1 MFAGRL
7 FIGLPDK
14 EMPSYTGGV
23 KAWKPPRRAFNIGM
37 AIFLALVLG
46 LVWTMAIRENAV
58 RKLAIEFDAYR
69 YSTIVVEKYLENPDS
84 VTTGESVLG
93 LGIYL
98 PDGEALFRE
107 GSAPESYSIDWP
119 FFTNFQLLPGAGSVI
134 LVRPLGA
141 DEGFGMRQ
149 GMMRGL
155 MAPSPDAPGQNG
167 DNRGRAMGMDRP
179 PRQPRILWLEFSAG
193 SWSRSSLITLAIA
206 ALISFGMAGLY
217 IYLVRLYRR
226 NLDLMEREARNRELI
241 QLGEAARTLAH
252 EIRNPLAVIRIQTA
266 SMRKTG
272 GGQAAAPLDIIE
284 EEVARLGELTDRIRE
299 FLKSGEGEA
308 RPVELASFLGDF
320 SSRYVAAGQGEP
332 SLSVELPPPGLR
344 IRIDPARLS
353 QALDNVVRNAMEACP
368 GGPAPRVSA
377 PRIYAQLRGRSVE
390 IVVDDS
396 GPGVPPELEP
406 RLFEPFFT
414 TKEKG
419 SGIGLAL
426 ARKIAESSGGSLV
439 YRRRPE
445 GGSSFV
451 FSFPLVQG

>member
-1 MFAGRL
+1 LPGREA
-7 FIGLPDK
+7 PA
-14 EMPSYTGGV
+14 YTDGV
-23 KAWKPPRRAFNIGM
+23 KAWKPPRRAFTIGT
-37 AIFLALVLG
+37 AVFLALVLG

-58 RKLAIEFDAYR
+58 RRLAIEFDAYR
-69 YSTIVVEKYLENPDS
+69 YSTIVVEKYLEDPDS

-93 LGIYL
+93 LGIYM
-98 PDGEALFRE
+98 PDGTALLRE
-107 GSAPESYSIDWP
+107 GSAPEGYSIDWP

-141 DEGFGMRQ
+141 DEGFGLRQ
-149 GMMRGL
+149 GMMRG
-155 MAPSPDAPGQNG
+155 MMPPMPGAPGPDAEG
-167 DNRGRAMGMDRP
+167 RGRASGMNHSL
-179 PRQPRILWLEFSAG
+179 RQPRILWLEFSAG
-193 SWSRSSLITLAIA
+193 SWSSSSLLTLAIA
-206 ALISFGMAGLY
+206 ALISLGMAGLY
-217 IYLVRLYRR
+217 VYLVKLYKR
-226 NLDLMEREARNRELI
+226 NLDLMDREARNRELI

-252 EIRNPLAVIRIQTA
+252 EIRNPLAIIRIQTA

-272 GGQAAAPLDIIE
+272 GEQVAAPLGVIE

-299 FLKSGEGEA
+299 FLRSGEGDA
-308 RPVELASFLGDF
+308 RPVELAAFLGDF
-320 SSRYVAAGQGEP
+320 ASRYAAAGQDVP
-332 SLSVELPPPGLR
+332 SLDVGLPPPGLR

-353 QALDNVVRNAMEACP
+353 QALDNVVRNALEACP
-368 GGPAPRVSA
+368 GGPAPRVSVQIKA
-377 PRIYAQLRGRSVE
+377 RSIE
-390 IVVDDS
+390 IAVDDS

-426 ARKIAESSGGSLV
+426 ARKIAESSGGSLA

-451 FSFPLVQG
+451 FSFPLVQP

>member
-1 MFAGRL
+1 
-7 FIGLPDK
+7 
-14 EMPSYTGGV
+14 
-23 KAWKPPRRAFNIGM
+23 M
-37 AIFLALVLG
+37 AVFLVLVLG

-93 LGIYL
+93 LGIYM
-98 PDGEALFRE
+98 PDGTALFRE
-107 GSAPESYSIDWP
+107 GSAPESYSVEWP
-119 FFTNFQLLPGAGSVI
+119 IFTNFQLQPGAGSVI
-134 LVRPLGA
+134 LARPLGA

-149 GMMRGL
+149 GMMRGMMPPL
-155 MAPSPDAPGQNG
+155 PGTPG
-167 DNRGRAMGMDRP
+167 ADIENRGRSPGMDHL

-193 SWSRSSLITLAIA
+193 TWASASLITLAIA
-206 ALISFGMAGLY
+206 ALISLGMAGLY
-217 IYLVRLYRR
+217 AYLVKLYRR
-226 NLDLMEREARNRELI
+226 NLDLMDREARNRELI

-252 EIRNPLAVIRIQTA
+252 EIRNPLAIIRIQAA

-272 GGQAAAPLDIIE
+272 GEAVAAPLGVIE

-299 FLKSGEGEA
+299 FLKSGEGDA
-308 RPVELASFLGDF
+308 RPVELSSFLGDF
-320 SSRYVAAGQGEP
+320 ASRYTAEGQGSP
-332 SLSVELPPPGLR
+332 PLSIEPPPSGLR
-344 IRIDPARLS
+344 VRIDPARLS

-368 GGPAPRVSA
+368 DGPAPRVST
-377 PRIYAQLRGRSVE
+377 LVRGRNVE
-390 IVVDDS
+390 VAVDDS

-426 ARKIAESSGGSLV
+426 ARKIAESSGGSLA
-439 YRRRPE
+439 YRRRAE

-451 FSFPLVQG
+451 FSFPLVLR